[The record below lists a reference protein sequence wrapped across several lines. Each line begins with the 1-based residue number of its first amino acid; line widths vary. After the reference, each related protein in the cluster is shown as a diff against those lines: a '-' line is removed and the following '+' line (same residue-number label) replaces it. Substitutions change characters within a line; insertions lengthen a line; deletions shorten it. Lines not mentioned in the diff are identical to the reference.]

1 MGNLVLYSLLSSNVK
16 QIRKADSSIIFKHWW
31 DWGDSS
37 SNPLFEHRNTKA
49 RKSVYKLNLKTTKDS
64 KEESLRNDL
73 VERIQKDPYFSPI
86 ADQLKGDINTKGG
99 LFDPSTFIGRAPE
112 QVDEFI
118 ISLSD
123 T

>member
-49 RKSVYKLNLKTTKDS
+49 RKSVYKLNPKTTKDS

-73 VERIQKDPYFSPI
+73 VEEKGSPLRGIRIFKSYIFFCLI
-86 ADQLKGDINTKGG
+86 RI
-99 LFDPSTFIGRAPE
+99 
-112 QVDEFI
+112 
-118 ISLSD
+118 
-123 T
+123 